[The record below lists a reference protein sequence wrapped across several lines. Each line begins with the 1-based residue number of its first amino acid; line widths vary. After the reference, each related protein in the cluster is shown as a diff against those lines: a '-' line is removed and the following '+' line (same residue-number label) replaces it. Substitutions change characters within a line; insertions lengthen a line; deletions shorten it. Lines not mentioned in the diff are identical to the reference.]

1 MTYFVYLRSK
11 VNIDYGHGSNT
22 YKCYNAI
29 RNDFYWGKGHKD
41 INQIK
46 WKQRYHSYREQIEYT
61 IFDKHFLKRIKRS
74 CPLIMQKTF

>member
-22 YKCYNAI
+22 YECYHAI

-46 WKQRYHSYREQIEYT
+46 WKDRYHSNREQIEHT
-61 IFDKHFLKRIKRS
+61 IFYKHFLKRIKRS
-74 CPLIMQKTF
+74 CALIMYKTF

>member
-29 RNDFYWGKGHKD
+29 RNDFYRGKGHKD

-46 WKQRYHSYREQIEYT
+46 WKDRYHSNRKQIEYT

-74 CPLIMQKTF
+74 CPLIVQKTF

>member
-1 MTYFVYLRSK
+1 MIYLVNLRAK
-11 VNIDYGHGSNT
+11 VNIDYSHRSDT
-22 YKCYNAI
+22 YQSYNAI
-29 RNDFYWGKGHKD
+29 WNDLYWGKGHKD

>member
-1 MTYFVYLRSK
+1 MIYLVNLRPK
-11 VNIDYGHGSNT
+11 VNIDYSHRSDT
-22 YKCYNAI
+22 YQSYNAI
-29 RNDFYWGKGHKD
+29 WNDLYWGKGHKD

-74 CPLIMQKTF
+74 CPLIMQKTV

>member
-1 MTYFVYLRSK
+1 MTYFVNLRPK

-22 YKCYNAI
+22 YERDNAI

-46 WKQRYHSYREQIEYT
+46 WKDRYHSNREQIEHT
-61 IFDKHFLKRIKRS
+61 IFYKHFLKRIKRS
-74 CPLIMQKTF
+74 CALIM

>member
-1 MTYFVYLRSK
+1 MTYFVYLRPK
-11 VNIDYGHGSNT
+11 VNIDCGHGSNT

-46 WKQRYHSYREQIEYT
+46 WKDRYHSNREQIEHT
-61 IFDKHFLKRIKRS
+61 IFYKHFLKRIKRS
-74 CPLIMQKTF
+74 CALIMYKTF

>member
-1 MTYFVYLRSK
+1 MIYLVNLRAK
-11 VNIDYGHGSNT
+11 VNIDYSHRSDT
-22 YKCYNAI
+22 YQSYNAI
-29 RNDFYWGKGHKD
+29 WNDFYWGKGHKD

>member
-1 MTYFVYLRSK
+1 MIYLVNLRAK
-11 VNIDYGHGSNT
+11 VNIDYSHRSNT
-22 YKCYNAI
+22 YECYNAI
-29 RNDFYWGKGHKD
+29 WNDFYWCKGHKD

-46 WKQRYHSYREQIEYT
+46 WKQRYHSYREQIENT

>member
-1 MTYFVYLRSK
+1 MIYLVNLRSK
-11 VNIDYGHGSNT
+11 VNIDYGHWSNT
-22 YKCYNAI
+22 YECYNAI
-29 RNDFYWGKGHKD
+29 WNDFYWGKGHKD

>member
-46 WKQRYHSYREQIEYT
+46 WKDRYHSNREQIEHT
-61 IFDKHFLKRIKRS
+61 IFYKHFLKRIKRS
-74 CPLIMQKTF
+74 SALIMQKTF

>member
-1 MTYFVYLRSK
+1 MIYLVNLRAK
-11 VNIDYGHGSNT
+11 VNIDYSHRSDT
-22 YKCYNAI
+22 YQSYNAI
-29 RNDFYWGKGHKD
+29 WNDLYWGKGHKD

-46 WKQRYHSYREQIEYT
+46 WKQRYHSYRKQIEYT

>member
-1 MTYFVYLRSK
+1 MIYLVNLRAK
-11 VNIDYGHGSNT
+11 VNIDYSHRSDT
-22 YKCYNAI
+22 YQSYNAI
-29 RNDFYWGKGHKD
+29 WNDLYWGKGHKD

-74 CPLIMQKTF
+74 GPLIMQKTF

>member
-1 MTYFVYLRSK
+1 MAYFVYLRPK

-22 YKCYNAI
+22 YECYNAI

-46 WKQRYHSYREQIEYT
+46 WKDRYHSNREQIEHT
-61 IFDKHFLKRIKRS
+61 IFYKHFLKRIKRS
-74 CPLIMQKTF
+74 CALIMYKTF

>member
-1 MTYFVYLRSK
+1 MIYLVNLRPK
-11 VNIDYGHGSNT
+11 VNIDYSHRSDT

-29 RNDFYWGKGHKD
+29 WNDLYWGKGHKD

-46 WKQRYHSYREQIEYT
+46 WKRRYHSNREQIEYT

>member
-1 MTYFVYLRSK
+1 MTYLVNLRPK
-11 VNIDYGHGSNT
+11 VNIYYSHRSNT
-22 YKCYNAI
+22 YQSYNAI
-29 RNDFYWGKGHKD
+29 WNDLYWGKGHKD

>member
-46 WKQRYHSYREQIEYT
+46 WKDRYHSNREQIEYT
-61 IFDKHFLKRIKRS
+61 IFDKHF
-74 CPLIMQKTF
+74 

>member
-1 MTYFVYLRSK
+1 MIYLVNLRPK
-11 VNIDYGHGSNT
+11 VNIDYSHGSDT
-22 YKCYNAI
+22 YQSYNAI
-29 RNDFYWGKGHKD
+29 WNDLYWGKGHKD

>member
-1 MTYFVYLRSK
+1 MIYLVNLRAK
-11 VNIDYGHGSNT
+11 VNIDYSHRSDT
-22 YKCYNAI
+22 YQSYNAI
-29 RNDFYWGKGHKD
+29 WKDLYWGKGHKD